1 MTSKEDLKKLR
12 ELFYK
17 EYLDEEFDEVGV
29 FNNLEQDLEIAR
41 ILKNMLEVVEYKD
54 TYHNRYILKVRPNVI
69 CSEIIFKLLKEW
81 LNEES

>member
-41 ILKNMLEVVEYKD
+41 ILKNMFEVVEYKD
-54 TYHNRYILKVRPNVI
+54 TYHNRYILQVRPNVI

-81 LNEES
+81 LNEE